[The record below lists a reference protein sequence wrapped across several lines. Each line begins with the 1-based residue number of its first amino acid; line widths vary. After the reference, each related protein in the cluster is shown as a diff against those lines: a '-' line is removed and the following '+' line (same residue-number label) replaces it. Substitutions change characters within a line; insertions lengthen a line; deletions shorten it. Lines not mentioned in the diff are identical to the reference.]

1 MSELTDHQSP
11 PEITDHPEVIRRE
24 PHPEVILTDLDPEVS
39 GSGPDAGVDGSR
51 ATRRTALLAGITTVV
66 AAACAPP
73 TPAAPPAP
81 PVATT
86 PPPPPPPVV
95 PVVPA
100 TASMV
105 VNRLTFGARPG
116 LVAQVQAMG
125 IGAWIDQQL
134 APASLP
140 NAESRVASYQTLNNT
155 NKQNYD
161 VQATDGGQDLLF
173 DELDHASILRATY
186 SERQLYEVM
195 CDFWANH
202 FNTWRRHTWMGFLK
216 TRDLQDVVRANALG
230 KFSDLLTASTHS
242 PAMLDYLDN
251 LPNDASTP
259 GGVNE
264 NYAREVMELHT
275 LGIINGQQSYT
286 EADVAGVARIVSGW
300 ALDWTAGPNQYN
312 FKFLP
317 WQHSLSAV
325 SVLGGAFSRPARTYG
340 QGYDDGV
347 TLFNVLAHHPSTA
360 KYIAWKLCRRF
371 VSDDPPMSLVNSAAA
386 VFSANDTAIV
396 PVLRHIFTSNEFA
409 ASAGSKV
416 RRPLDHVIACFR
428 ALNAQFGN
436 DAQGH
441 AANTIRYRLDDLN
454 QPLHERPTPDGYP
467 DIVTYWVGSEGMLQR
482 WEVAGLLAQNWFT
495 DQGQSDKIVV
505 SLTALLP
512 SPLPATVADLVTW
525 IATNIA
531 NIALPAGDVTDL
543 CAAIGFAGTAAAST
557 LVANASRLA
566 LTFGLILS
574 HPAFQRR

>member
-11 PEITDHPEVIRRE
+11 PEVTDHPQVIEQAR
-24 PHPEVILTDLDPEVS
+24 HPQVI
-39 GSGPDAGVDGSR
+39 DAHER
-51 ATRRTALLAGITTVV
+51 FHPTRRTALLAGLTTVV

-73 TPAAPPAP
+73 TAPAPPAP
-81 PVATT
+81 PVATVPPG
-86 PPPPPPPVV
+86 PPP

-105 VNRLTFGARPG
+105 VNRLTFGAKPG

-125 IGAWIDQQL
+125 VGAWIEQQL
-134 APASLP
+134 APSGLP
-140 NAESRVASYQTLNNT
+140 SAESRVAAYQTLTKT

-161 VQATDGGQDLLF
+161 IQDSDGGQDLLF
-173 DELDHASILRATY
+173 DELDHATMLRGTY
-186 SERQLYEVM
+186 SERQLYEIM
-195 CDFWANH
+195 CDFWSNH

-251 LPNDASTP
+251 LPNNATTP

-286 EADVAGVARIVSGW
+286 EADVSGVAKIVSGW

-347 TLFNVLAHHPSTA
+347 TLFNVLAHHASTA
-360 KYIAWKLCRRF
+360 KYIA
-371 VSDDPPMSLVNSAAA
+371 
-386 VFSANDTAIV
+386 
-396 PVLRHIFTSNEFA
+396 E
-409 ASAGSKV
+409 
-416 RRPLDHVIACFR
+416 
-428 ALNAQFGN
+428 
-436 DAQGH
+436 
-441 AANTIRYRLDDLN
+441 
-454 QPLHERPTPDGYP
+454 
-467 DIVTYWVGSEGMLQR
+467 
-482 WEVAGLLAQNWFT
+482 
-495 DQGQSDKIVV
+495 
-505 SLTALLP
+505 
-512 SPLPATVADLVTW
+512 
-525 IATNIA
+525 
-531 NIALPAGDVTDL
+531 ALPALRVRRSAHEPGELGRRGVQRQRHRHR
-543 CAAIGFAGTAAAST
+543 AGAASH
-557 LVANASRLA
+557 LQQHRVRRFSGLEDPPAARSHDRL
-566 LTFGLILS
+566 LPG
-574 HPAFQRR
+574 PQRPDRQ